1 MTYIN
6 HYIGKQVFICK
17 DEQAEKSLNIR
28 KETAAQEKINRD
40 SLKWIY
46 YIQFLIH
53 VNNKDFLKNAIMIL
67 ERVLRNGGENPSLGK
82 TD

>member
-6 HYIGKQVFICK
+6 HYIGKQVFISK

-28 KETAAQEKINRD
+28 KETAAQEKINRNN
-40 SLKWIY
+40 LKWIY

-67 ERVLRNGGENPSLGK
+67 E
-82 TD
+82 